1 LPVSE
6 DQQPEVVEEE
16 SAGARGTSVNTAL
29 ASLIGL
35 AATAV
40 FYLILRLPG
49 IRGGYLY
56 RLFVER
62 SIIQY
67 ATAAFFFWGLAFLVL
82 KHRRIRVEQKALEL
96 DLLSIEPSQLI
107 RQEDA
112 LHYIRKIK
120 RLSPADRGRLLT
132 NRIWHAL
139 TRFKLL
145 GSAEKVDDLLKYQGE
160 IDAANMESSYSFLK
174 FAVALVPILGFL
186 GTVLGISL
194 AVANFSDVI
203 GSAGDLSKIKDA
215 LQGVTL
221 GLGTA
226 FDTTLVALVMSAIL
240 MLGLTTFQRTE
251 ELMLGRV
258 EDYCLE
264 DLLAHLWVPP
274 EHEQFQAALTR
285 ALSPLPTEI
294 ARELKKLMDQS
305 ASDHETT

>member
-1 LPVSE
+1 VSE
-6 DQQPEVVEEE
+6 EQQPEAVEEQ
-16 SAGARGTSVNTAL
+16 SAPARGTSVNTAL
-29 ASLIGL
+29 AALIGL

-40 FYLILRLPG
+40 FYLILRFPG

-67 ATAAFFFWGLAFLVL
+67 ATAAFFFWGLAFIVL
-82 KHRRIRVEQKALEL
+82 KYRRIRVEQKALAL

-120 RLSPADRGRLLT
+120 RLSPADRSRLLT

-186 GTVLGISL
+186 GTVLGISS
-194 AVANFSDVI
+194 AVANFSDVV
-203 GSAGDLSKIKDA
+203 GAAGDLSSIKDA

-251 ELMLGRV
+251 EVMLGRV

-264 DLLAHLWVPP
+264 ELLGHLWVPP
-274 EHEQFQAALTR
+274 EQERFQAALTR
-285 ALSPLPTEI
+285 ALSSLPTDI